1 MALTVTGTISQS
13 SDGTQVTF
21 TDTTSGVSGLVS
33 RTLTILDSNGNVLTQ
48 QSLGAVL
55 TYTYTISQDLYLQF
69 VEVIVDNSG
78 TSTGQVN
85 FLSTVF
91 YELAFAPAIT
101 AQICPCDDLFGVIYN
116 LNQSNLY
123 ATAAQI
129 FAERGIG
136 PQAQA
141 MITQANFLVET
152 PYYA

>member
-1 MALTVTGTISQS
+1 MALTVTATISQS
-13 SDGTQVTF
+13 SDGTQVVF
-21 TDTTSGVSGLVS
+21 LDTTTGVVGLVS
-33 RTLTILDSNGNVLTQ
+33 RTLSILDANGVLLQ
-48 QSLGAVL
+48 QINMGATL
-55 TYTYTISQDLYLQF
+55 TATYVISTDLYLQF

-85 FLSTVF
+85 FLSTAF
-91 YELAFAPAIT
+91 YELAFAPAIA
-101 AQICPCDDLFGVIYN
+101 AQICPCDDLFGVLYN

-141 MITQANFLVET
+141 MITQANFLVST